1 MMRFT
6 LVVVLIAAVEAATEC
21 PTGSSAA
28 SYVVTTNGVS
38 DILTPCYFP
47 FEYRGNFFSTCT
59 TQDRHTAWCY
69 TTPDFNTWGE
79 CDDKRSTGPDGFT
92 TFRLVPI
99 QLRGGS
105 DCNGCCNCNQIA
117 EFRFKD
123 SQGSQ
128 IAPVSVTNPGG
139 NQGGMDYHV
148 PSKLIDQ
155 DINTKFLDSNT
166 QPVVFAF
173 SSGVSV
179 ISYEWVTGD
188 DATARDMI
196 SWRLDGKLFATDAA
210 WTTVHTV
217 SNYGT
222 TTTRKSV
229 VGPFNVSNFTSVC
242 ACNAGYTGP
251 DGGPCSP
258 CPSGTY
264 KDSYG

>member
-6 LVVVLIAAVEAATEC
+6 LVVLLIAAVEAATEC
-21 PTGSSAA
+21 
-28 SYVVTTNGVS
+28 
-38 DILTPCYFP
+38 TP
-47 FEYRGNFFSTCT
+47 GT
-59 TQDRHTAWCY
+59 HGA
-69 TTPDFNTWGE
+69 
-79 CDDKRSTGPDGFT
+79 DGFT
-92 TFRLVPI
+92 TFRLVPL

-105 DCNGCCNCNQIA
+105 DCAGCCTCNQIA
-117 EFRFKD
+117 EFLFKD
-123 SQGSQ
+123 IQGNQ

-139 NQGGMDYHV
+139 NQGGMDFHA
-148 PSKLIDQ
+148 PSTLIDQ
-155 DINTKFLDSNT
+155 DINTIFLDGNT

-179 ISYEWVTGD
+179 ISYEWVTAR

-196 SWRLDGKLFATDAA
+196 SWRLEGKQFGVDD

-222 TTTRKSV
+222 TQSRSSV
-229 VGPFNVSNFTSVC
+229 VGPFNVTSC
-242 ACNAGYTGP
+242 FCNRGHTGP